1 MKRNTIAALVTGA
14 VVVGAVAWN
23 ATRSKPVPVTLAAVE
38 RGEVRWSVSNTRAG
52 TVDAC
57 NRARLAPILGG
68 QIAALPVAEGDA
80 VAAGQVLLQLWND
93 DLRAQL
99 QLAEMERQAA
109 ASRADEACTAAE
121 AARRDAN
128 RIASLFERGLTS
140 EENTDVA
147 SSTASSR
154 EAACKAMRSM
164 TAVSDA
170 RIAVARA
177 QLERTILRA
186 PFDGTVAEI
195 NGEIGE
201 VVTPSPVGVP
211 TLPAVDLIDNSC
223 IYVTAPIDEVDA
235 PDIRAGMTA
244 SISLD
249 AFPDRSFPATVR
261 RVAPYVLDRE
271 KQARTVDIEAV
282 FDEPSENLLPGYS
295 ADVEVLL
302 DAHRDVL
309 RIPSQ
314 ALQDGGRVLVLNDDG
329 LLEARSVSVG
339 LANWQYTE
347 VTGGLAEGERVV
359 LSIDRAGVAAG
370 AAAVDEAG

>member
-23 ATRSKPVPVTLAAVE
+23 ATRSTPVPVTLAAVE

-68 QIAALPVAEGDA
+68 QIAALPVAEGDT
-80 VAAGQVLLQLWND
+80 VTAGQVLLQLWND

-109 ASRADEACTAAE
+109 NSRADEVCTAAE

-128 RIASLFERGLTS
+128 RVASLFERGLTS
-140 EENTDVA
+140 EENMDVA
-147 SSTASSR
+147 SSTASAR

-329 LLEARSVSVG
+329 VLEARSVSVG

-359 LSIDRAGVAAG
+359 LSIDRSGVVAG
-370 AAAVDEAG
+370 ATAVDEAR